1 MNQQDSRS
9 VHPES
14 SREKPAVIEVRDV
27 VKRFPVDDS
36 VVNRLLRN
44 REYVNA
50 VSGVSF
56 QIQRGETLAL
66 VGESGSGKSTIAN
79 VITGL
84 HEPTSGEVLFD
95 GESLGGVTDRSSE
108 VLADIGMVFQD
119 PKSSLD
125 PRITVEQCIEE
136 PLRSNGWS
144 AERRR
149 ERVAE
154 LLELVNLSPTY
165 ADRHPHELSGGQA
178 QRVAIARA
186 VALDPQVLVLD
197 EPVSALD
204 VSVQAKILNL
214 LMRLQDELD
223 LTYLFIAHDLNVVE
237 HIADRV
243 AVMYLGQLMEVA
255 PTAQLFEQPTHPYT
269 DTLLSAIPDLESN
282 SNTER
287 VTLEGDIPSPVNP
300 PDGCV
305 FHTRCPVADEECS
318 QSVPDFQAVGDA
330 ESKCHYAEEFVEGER
345 AND

>member
-1 MNQQDSRS
+1 MSQHESTSVRPSRS
-9 VHPES
+9 RTELP
-14 SREKPAVIEVRDV
+14 VIEVRDL

-66 VGESGSGKSTIAN
+66 VGESGSGKSTVAN
-79 VITGL
+79 LITGL
-84 HEPTSGEVLFD
+84 HEPTRGEVLFN

-108 VLADIGMVFQD
+108 ILSEIGMVFQD

-125 PRITVEQCIEE
+125 PRITVERCIGE

-144 AERRR
+144 ADRRR
-149 ERVAE
+149 KRVEE
-154 LLELVNLSPTY
+154 LLDLVNLSSTY

-255 PTAQLFEQPTHPYT
+255 PTEQLFEQPTHPYT
-269 DTLLSAIPDLESN
+269 DTLLSAIPELDSES
-282 SNTER
+282 SDER
-287 VTLEGDIPSPVNP
+287 ITLEGDVPSPVDP

-305 FHTRCPVADEECS
+305 FHTRCPVAEPECS
-318 QSVPDFQAVGDA
+318 QTVPEIQTVGDA
-330 ESKCHYAEEFVEGER
+330 RSKCHFAEDFSR
-345 AND
+345 RQ